1 MAKAPFVIQNDLT
14 AISVEY
20 RQARLIGDDVLPRV
34 PVNAK
39 NFDITVYD
47 KADSYTAPDTSVGPK
62 GQPNQVEFGGST
74 KSASVGDQ
82 ALDSP
87 VTNDAIKQWESARA
101 AGLTRAVSPLIRAT
115 QQVTGLVQTRR
126 EKRVADLVFNLN
138 SYAATTNRTTLSG
151 TSQWSDYTNSDPHYA
166 VMTALDNLIIRPNKM
181 VLGRKVMTTLS
192 LHPKVKAAVFGTA
205 NAQSAVTREQLA
217 ALFEIEEVLVGEGWL
232 NTANKGQPV
241 NLQRIWGNHASFL
254 CIDKMA
260 DAESGI
266 TYGYTAQFGE
276 RVAGTI
282 EDSDIGMRGGVRV
295 RAGES
300 VGEFVTA
307 QDLGYL
313 FFNAVN

>member
-20 RQARLIGDDVLPRV
+20 KQARLIGDEVLPRV

-39 NFDITVYD
+39 NFDMTVYE
-47 KADSYTAPDTSVGPK
+47 KADSFTVPDTTVGPK

-74 KSASVGDQ
+74 KSASVTDQ

-87 VTNDAIKQWESARA
+87 VTNDALQRWEKARA
-101 AGLTRAVSPLIRAT
+101 AGLSKAVSPLIRAT

-126 EKRVADLVFNLN
+126 EKRVADLVFNTN
-138 SYAATTNRTTLSG
+138 SYATGNKTTLSG

-166 VMTALDNLIIRPNKM
+166 VMTALDGIIIRPNKL

-192 LHPKVKAAVFGTA
+192 LHPKIKDAVFGTA

-217 ALFEIEEVLVGEGWL
+217 ALFEIEEVMVGEGWL

-241 NLQRIWGNHASFL
+241 NLQRIWGNHAGFL

-266 TYGYTAQFGE
+266 TFGYTAQFGD

-282 EDSDIGMRGGVRV
+282 EDSDIGMRGGQRV

-307 QDLGYL
+307 PDLGYL
-313 FFNAVN
+313 FFNAVS